1 MVVYCGGNTVF
12 PLCRKLNV
20 VTFLISIFSDFLN
33 NANLI
38 KSLMN
43 QMTVIISTYSLQN
56 KLNNDSIFFLFVKS
70 LLYKRATLFN
80 RIRYIIIVNNRL
92 YMLEQSRT
100 ILVDDIIDSKVVL
113 ILK

>member
-1 MVVYCGGNTVF
+1 MVVY
-12 PLCRKLNV
+12 
-20 VTFLISIFSDFLN
+20 
-33 NANLI
+33 
-38 KSLMN
+38 
-43 QMTVIISTYSLQN
+43 
-56 KLNNDSIFFLFVKS
+56 LFV
-70 LLYKRATLFN
+70 TLFN